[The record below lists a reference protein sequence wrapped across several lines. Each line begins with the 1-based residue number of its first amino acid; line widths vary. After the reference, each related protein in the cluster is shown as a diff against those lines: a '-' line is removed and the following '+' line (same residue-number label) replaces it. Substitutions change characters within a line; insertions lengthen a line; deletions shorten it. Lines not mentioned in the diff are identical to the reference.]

1 MSDES
6 DTSPVSNNST
16 NPSTSSGTSDTSA
29 PMDIDK
35 GQPTLI
41 TLDDGKHV
49 KGLAEALC
57 QHAVSKRSQD
67 NVSCLIIFLSKNKKM
82 TSKK

>member
-1 MSDES
+1 MSDDS

-16 NPSTSSGTSDTSA
+16 NPSTASSSGTSDTSA

-41 TLDDGKHV
+41 TLGDGKNV
-49 KGLAEALC
+49 KGRAEALC
-57 QHAVSKRSQD
+57 HHAVSKRSQD
-67 NVSCLIIFLSKNKKM
+67 NVSCLIIFLSKE
-82 TSKK
+82 